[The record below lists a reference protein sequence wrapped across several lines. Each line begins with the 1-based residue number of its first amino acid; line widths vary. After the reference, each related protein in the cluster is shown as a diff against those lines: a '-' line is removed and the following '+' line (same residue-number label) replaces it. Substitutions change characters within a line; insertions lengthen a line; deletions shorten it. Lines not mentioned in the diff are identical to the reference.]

1 VEEQLARRA
10 QEAGGSFERGDLS
23 LSSSRQE
30 EMLTESGQVSP
41 EGLEDERE
49 LPVGTISDTP
59 LSAVDKEPSSSE
71 STVRTRND
79 HIEL

>member
-1 VEEQLARRA
+1 
-10 QEAGGSFERGDLS
+10 
-23 LSSSRQE
+23 
-30 EMLTESGQVSP
+30 MLTESGQVSP